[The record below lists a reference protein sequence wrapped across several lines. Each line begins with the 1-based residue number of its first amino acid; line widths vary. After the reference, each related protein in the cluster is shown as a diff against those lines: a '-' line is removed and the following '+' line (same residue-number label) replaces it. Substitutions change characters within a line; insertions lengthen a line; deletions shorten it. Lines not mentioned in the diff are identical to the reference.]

1 MKTVIVVPTYN
12 ERENLPELAQA
23 LHFNV
28 PHAHLMIVDDGSP
41 DGTGEIADDIAAAR
55 PGEVTVLHRAG
66 KQGLGTA
73 YVAGFRKAL
82 ELGYERIV
90 QMDCDF
96 SHDPATVPKLLAA
109 LDEGEGCD
117 LVLGSR
123 YVPGGGTVNWGL
135 VRKIISRGGSAYA
148 RAVLG
153 VDYRDLTGGF
163 KAWRRETLLGIP
175 LDRVAAQGYCFQIE
189 MTYRVHRQGKRIR
202 ESPITFIDR
211 RVGQSKMSKKIVFE
225 AVTRCWQLR
234 SIGNEA
240 PVAEAAGST

>member
-1 MKTVIVVPTYN
+1 VKTVIVVPTYN
-12 ERENLPELAQA
+12 EKENLPELEAA
-23 LHFNV
+23 LRAAV
-28 PHAHLMIVDDGSP
+28 PHAHLLVVDDGSP
-41 DGTGEIADDIAAAR
+41 DGTGEIADRLAAAR
-55 PGEVTVLHRAG
+55 PGTMFVLHRAG

-82 ELGYERIV
+82 EMGYERVV

-96 SHDPATVPKLLAA
+96 SHDPKAVPSLLAA
-109 LDEGEGCD
+109 LDEKEGAD

-135 VRKIISRGGSAYA
+135 MRKIISRGGSAYA

-153 VDYRDLTGGF
+153 VRYRDLTGGF
-163 KAWRRETLLGIP
+163 KAWRRETLLAIP
-175 LDRVAAQGYCFQIE
+175 LDRVSAQGYCFQIE

-202 ESPITFIDR
+202 ESPITFVDR
-211 RVGQSKMSKKIVFE
+211 RVGQSKMSKKIVLE

-234 SIGNEA
+234 SIDNDA
-240 PVAEAAGST
+240 PPAEAAKPT